1 MSLDELLPSLYSS
14 SVSQM
19 SLSLMYE
26 GLKMEKSFTVS
37 IQPMELYS
45 FLLTRY
51 HYIHSFSP
59 GTTIFIPAHQVP
71 LYSFLLTRY
80 HYIHSIFKM
89 KSKISF

>member
-51 HYIHSFSP
+51 HYS
-59 GTTIFIPAHQVP
+59 IFIPT
-71 LYSFLLTRY
+71 YSPDTRY
-80 HYIHSIFKM
+80 HYIHSY
-89 KSKISF
+89 SPGTTN